1 MKAALYIRVSTTY
14 QIDKDSLPVQRQDL
28 INYAKYAFNID
39 DYEIFEDAGFSGKNT
54 NRPAFQEMMERI
66 RNKEFSHLF
75 VWKIDRVS
83 RNLLDFCDMYEELK
97 KYDCTFISKNEQ
109 FDTSSAMG
117 EAMLKIILVFAELE
131 RKLTSERVTSIMLAR
146 AERGMWNGANVPL
159 GYDYDEETKYP
170 VINESEAK
178 TIHLIFDMY
187 EDVKSTVKISNF
199 LNDNNIATKRGGTWT
214 SKTVGDILH
223 NPFYYGTLRYNY
235 RESGRGKKKSK
246 DEWVIKEDN
255 HIGIISKDQWNRCNK
270 IIEFNSKRNS
280 ARWRQKNYVQHIFGG
295 LLVCKDCS
303 RKFEA
308 CLDRARSDGYRP
320 TRYVCGARTKG
331 GACHNKMSVSDVSI
345 GDFVLHYVLNF
356 IKSFNVV
363 CISSE
368 ALESLLL
375 SGDLFEDVLLT
386 EDSIRDT
393 FIAINYFQKTKQDIT
408 YEYNNEKED
417 NVNNTFIKHEHE
429 KITSSLNNL
438 ERAKERLINLY
449 LYSDHDMDENMYYEK
464 KNDIDKKIKE
474 LKNKLETLE
483 IKNNLNCDT
492 DFLFID
498 NMNDFLFNLNINL
511 DNNTVREL
519 TLDGGRKILKD
530 FFSNIIDRI
539 IISNARV
546 DSIVFKNGLTHTFIY
561 KK

>member
-1 MKAALYIRVSTTY
+1 MKAALYVRVSTTY

-54 NRPAFQEMMERI
+54 NRPAFQNMMDRI
-66 RNKEFSHLF
+66 RSGEFTHLF

-97 KYDCTFISKNEQ
+97 KYNCTFVSKNEQ

-146 AERGMWNGANVPL
+146 AEKGMWNGANVPL

-295 LLVCKDCS
+295 LLVCKDCG

-320 TRYVCGARTKG
+320 TRYVCGSRTKG
-331 GACHNKMSVSDVSI
+331 GACHNKKSVSDVSI
-345 GDFVLHYVLNF
+345 GDFMLRYILNV

-363 CISSE
+363 CINAD
-368 ALESLLL
+368 ALESILL
-375 SGDLFEDVLLT
+375 SGDIFENVMLT
-386 EDSIRDT
+386 EDSIQDT
-393 FIAINYFQKTKQDIT
+393 FIALNYFCRTKQNIK
-408 YEYNNEKED
+408 YEYKDEQND
-417 NVNNTFIKHEHE
+417 NVNNTFRKHEYE
-429 KITSSLNNL
+429 KINSSLKNL

-449 LYSDHDMDENMYYEK
+449 LYSDEEMDEKVYYEK
-464 KNDIDKKIKE
+464 KSDIDNKIKD
-474 LKNKLETLE
+474 LKNKLACLNLG
-483 IKNNLNCDT
+483 NNLNCNN

-498 NMNDFLFNLNINL
+498 NMNDFLFNLNIKL
-511 DNNTVREL
+511 DGNTVRDL
-519 TLDGGRKILKD
+519 TLNGERKILKD
-530 FFSNIIDRI
+530 FFSNIIDKI
-539 IISNARV
+539 IISEQRV

-561 KK
+561 KN

>member
-1 MKAALYIRVSTTY
+1 MKAALYVRVSTTY

-54 NRPAFQEMMERI
+54 NRPAFQEMMDRI
-66 RNKEFSHLF
+66 RSGEFTHLF

-146 AERGMWNGANVPL
+146 AEKGLWNGANVPL

-170 VINESEAK
+170 IINESEAK

-187 EDVKSTVKISNF
+187 EDVKSTIKISNF

-214 SKTVGDILH
+214 SKGVGDILH

-255 HIGIISKDQWNRCNK
+255 HEGIISKDQWNRCNK
-270 IIEFNSKRNS
+270 IIEFNSKRNA

-295 LLVCKDCS
+295 LLVCKDCG

-320 TRYVCGARTKG
+320 TRYVCGSRTKG
-331 GACHNKMSVSDVSI
+331 GACHNKKSVSDVSI
-345 GDFVLHYVLNF
+345 GDFMLRYILNV

-363 CISSE
+363 CINAD
-368 ALESLLL
+368 ALESILL
-375 SGDLFEDVLLT
+375 SGDIFENVILT
-386 EDSIRDT
+386 EDSIQDT
-393 FIAINYFQKTKQDIT
+393 FIALNYFCRTKQNIK
-408 YEYNNEKED
+408 YEYKDEQND
-417 NVNNTFIKHEHE
+417 NVNNTFRKHEYE
-429 KITSSLNNL
+429 KINSSLKNL

-449 LYSDHDMDENMYYEK
+449 LYSDEEMDEKVYYEK
-464 KNDIDKKIKE
+464 KSDIDNKIKD
-474 LKNKLETLE
+474 LKNKLACLNLE
-483 IKNNLNCDT
+483 NNLNCNN

-498 NMNDFLFNLNINL
+498 NMNDFLFNLNIKL
-511 DNNTVREL
+511 DGNTVRDL
-519 TLDGGRKILKD
+519 TLNGERKILKD
-530 FFSNIIDRI
+530 FFSNIIDKI
-539 IISNARV
+539 IISEQKV

-561 KK
+561 KN

>member
-1 MKAALYIRVSTTY
+1 MKAALYVRVSTTY

-54 NRPAFQEMMERI
+54 NRPAFQNMMDRI
-66 RNKEFSHLF
+66 RSGEFSHLF

-97 KYDCTFISKNEQ
+97 KYNCTFVSKNEQ

-146 AERGMWNGANVPL
+146 AEKGLWNGANVPL
-159 GYDYDEETKYP
+159 GYDYDDETKYP
-170 VINESEAK
+170 IINESEAK

-187 EDVKSTVKISNF
+187 EDVKSTIKISNF

-214 SKTVGDILH
+214 SKGVGDILH

-255 HIGIISKDQWNRCNK
+255 HEGIISKDQWNRCNK
-270 IIEFNSKRNS
+270 IIEFNSKRNA

-295 LLVCKDCS
+295 LLVCKDCG

-320 TRYVCGARTKG
+320 TRYVCGSRTKG
-331 GACHNKMSVSDVSI
+331 GACHNKKSVSDVSI
-345 GDFVLHYVLNF
+345 GDFMLRYILNV

-363 CISSE
+363 CINAD
-368 ALESLLL
+368 ALESILL
-375 SGDLFEDVLLT
+375 SGDIFENVMLT
-386 EDSIRDT
+386 EDSIQDT
-393 FIAINYFQKTKQDIT
+393 FIALNYFCRTKQNIK
-408 YEYNNEKED
+408 YEYKDEQND
-417 NVNNTFIKHEHE
+417 NIDNTFRKHE
-429 KITSSLNNL
+429 
-438 ERAKERLINLY
+438 
-449 LYSDHDMDENMYYEK
+449 YEK
-464 KNDIDKKIKE
+464 
-474 LKNKLETLE
+474 
-483 IKNNLNCDT
+483 
-492 DFLFID
+492 
-498 NMNDFLFNLNINL
+498 
-511 DNNTVREL
+511 
-519 TLDGGRKILKD
+519 
-530 FFSNIIDRI
+530 
-539 IISNARV
+539 
-546 DSIVFKNGLTHTFIY
+546 
-561 KK
+561 